1 MNNNNNISLITCCNN
16 IFFDKAVDCFQDSF
30 ENNKDIR
37 HIIYLFGDKP
47 TSLNVP
53 DFISIKIIPENI
65 ENLNKPFLF
74 AYKYWA
80 ILDSLNDAEIVI
92 YTDSANKINGSLSD
106 IEDFYFMDSLLL
118 RYPEDQ
124 FLIKNWTT
132 KKCIEK
138 LEGESFLDASQIWA
152 GFQSYK
158 KTVKNTDFLNRVL
171 SLCLDESISG
181 PEPSIENP
189 DRDQSECKYHR
200 NDQSILSIE
209 SLKSK
214 IYPVFKEEVDN
225 IFGDFLSSIML
236 YPKNYIGS
244 QMKNIDD
251 QMNNKNRKVLPR
263 YYKLEKKINGIAHYK
278 TRSDLLEIIPKHGK
292 ILEIGVFVGDF
303 AKQILEK
310 AQPSHLYL
318 VDIWQGTY
326 GSGDKDGNNHYEIEN
341 MEEIYLGLYQ
351 KYKYYNNVDVI
362 RSTSV
367 AFLKSCEN
375 NFFDAVYIDG
385 DHTAQAVYNDLFYSY
400 LKTKNG
406 GIIMGHDYHHGVK
419 EAVSVFCKQ
428 LNQKV
433 IAIADDG
440 CPSFFINVIK
450 TDL

>member
-1 MNNNNNISLITCCNN
+1 MINLITCCNN
-16 IFFDKAVDCFQDSF
+16 IFFDKAIECFQNSF
-30 ENNKDIR
+30 EKNKDIK
-37 HIIYLFGDKP
+37 HTIYLFGDKP
-47 TSLNVP
+47 VSLNVP

-80 ILDSLNDAEIVI
+80 ILDSLNDAEIAI

-138 LEGESFLDASQIWA
+138 LEGESFLDTPQIWA

-158 KTVKNTDFLNRVL
+158 KTIKNTDFLNRLL

-181 PEPSIENP
+181 PEPSIKNP
-189 DRDQSECKYHR
+189 DGDQSECKYHR

-225 IFGDFLSSIML
+225 IFGDFLSSIMV
-236 YPKNYIGS
+236 YPKNYIGG
-244 QMKNIDD
+244 QTKNIND
-251 QMNNKNRKVLPR
+251 QINNKNRKVLPR
-263 YYKLEKKINGIAHYK
+263 YYKLDKQMVRLYK
-278 TRSDLLEIIPKHGK
+278 TRSDMLEIIPKHCNF
-292 ILEIGVFVGDF
+292 LEIGVFAGDF
-303 AKQILEK
+303 AKEILEK

>member
-1 MNNNNNISLITCCNN
+1 MINLITCCNN
-16 IFFDKAVDCFQDSF
+16 IFFDKAIECFQNSF
-30 ENNKDIR
+30 EKNKDIK
-37 HIIYLFGDKP
+37 HTIYLFGDKP
-47 TSLNVP
+47 VSLNVP

-80 ILDSLNDAEIVI
+80 ILESLNDAEIAI

-138 LEGESFLDASQIWA
+138 LEGESFLDTPQIWA

-158 KTVKNTDFLNRVL
+158 KTIKNTDFLNRLL

-181 PEPSIENP
+181 PEPSIKNP
-189 DRDQSECKYHR
+189 DGDQSECKYHR

-225 IFGDFLSSIML
+225 IFGDFLSSIMV
-236 YPKNYIGS
+236 YPKNYIGG
-244 QMKNIDD
+244 QTKNIND
-251 QMNNKNRKVLPR
+251 QINNKNRKVLPR
-263 YYKLEKKINGIAHYK
+263 YYKLDKQMVRLYK
-278 TRSDLLEIIPKHGK
+278 TRSDMLEIIPKHCNF
-292 ILEIGVFVGDF
+292 LEIGVFAGDF
-303 AKQILEK
+303 AKEILEK

>member
-1 MNNNNNISLITCCNN
+1 MINLITCCNN
-16 IFFDKAVDCFQDSF
+16 IFFDKAIDCFNSSF
-30 ENNKDIR
+30 DNNKDIK

-47 TSLNVP
+47 VSPDVP

-65 ENLNKPFLF
+65 ENLNNPSLF

-92 YTDSANKINGSLSD
+92 YTDSANKINGELSD

-118 RYPEDQ
+118 RYPEDH

-132 KKCIEK
+132 KKCIQK
-138 LEGESFLDASQIWA
+138 LEGESFLDTPQIWA

-158 KTVKNTDFLNRVL
+158 KTIKNTDFLNRVL

-189 DRDQSECKYHR
+189 DGDQSECKSHR

-225 IFGDFLSSIML
+225 IFGDFLSSIMV
-236 YPKNYIGS
+236 YPNNYIGS
-244 QMKNIDD
+244 QTDNINDRISD
-251 QMNNKNRKVLPR
+251 KNRKVLPR
-263 YYKLEKKINGIAHYK
+263 YYKLELVRFHK
-278 TRSDLLEIIPKHGK
+278 TRSDMLEIIPKHCNF
-292 ILEIGVFVGDF
+292 LEIGVFAGDF
-303 AKQILEK
+303 AKEILEK

-326 GSGDKDGNNHYEIEN
+326 GSRDKDGNNHYGIEN
-341 MEEIYLGLYQ
+341 MEETYLSLYQ
-351 KYKYYNNVDVI
+351 KYKYYNNVDII
-362 RSTSV
+362 RSSSLE
-367 AFLKSCEN
+367 FLKSCEN

-385 DHTAQAVYNDLFYSY
+385 NHNAQAVYNDLFYSY
-400 LKTKNG
+400 QKTKNG
-406 GIIMGHDYHHGVK
+406 GIIMGHDYDHGVK
-419 EAVSVFCKQ
+419 KAVSAFCKQ
-428 LNQKV
+428 LNQEV

-440 CPSFFINVIK
+440 CPSFLIKVIK
-450 TDL
+450 

>member
-1 MNNNNNISLITCCNN
+1 MINLITCCNN
-16 IFFDKAVDCFQDSF
+16 IFFDKAIQCFQNSF
-30 ENNKDIR
+30 EKNKDIK
-37 HIIYLFGDKP
+37 HTIYLFGDKP
-47 TSLNVP
+47 VSLNVP

-74 AYKYWA
+74 AHKYWA
-80 ILDSLNDAEIVI
+80 ILDSLNDAEIAI

-138 LEGESFLDASQIWA
+138 LEGESFLDTSQIWA

-158 KTVKNTDFLNRVL
+158 KTIKNTDFLNRVL

-181 PEPSIENP
+181 PEPSTKNP
-189 DRDQSECKYHR
+189 DGDQSECKSHR

-225 IFGDFLSSIML
+225 IFGDFLSSIMV
-236 YPKNYIGS
+236 YPNNYIGS
-244 QMKNIDD
+244 QTKNINDRI
-251 QMNNKNRKVLPR
+251 NNKNRKVLPR
-263 YYKLEKKINGIAHYK
+263 YYKLDKQMVRLYK
-278 TRSDLLEIIPKHGK
+278 TRSDMLEIIPKHCNF
-292 ILEIGVFVGDF
+292 LEIGVFAGDF
-303 AKQILEK
+303 AKEILEK

-318 VDIWQGTY
+318 VDTWQGTY
-326 GSGDKDGNNHYEIEN
+326 GDGDKDGNNHYEIEN
-341 MEEIYLGLYQ
+341 MEETYLSLYQ
-351 KYKYYNNVDVI
+351 KYKYYNNVDII
-362 RSTSV
+362 RSSSLE
-367 AFLKSCEN
+367 FLKSCEN

-385 DHTAQAVYNDLFYSY
+385 NHNAQAVYNDLFYSY
-400 LKTKNG
+400 QKTKNG
-406 GIIMGHDYHHGVK
+406 GIIMGHDYDHGVK
-419 EAVSVFCKQ
+419 KAVSAFCKQ
-428 LNQKV
+428 LNQEV

-440 CPSFFINVIK
+440 CPSFLIKVIK
-450 TDL
+450 

>member
-1 MNNNNNISLITCCNN
+1 MINLITCCNN
-16 IFFDKAVDCFQDSF
+16 IFFDKAIECFQNSF
-30 ENNKDIR
+30 EKNKDIK
-37 HIIYLFGDKP
+37 HTIYLFGDKP
-47 TSLNVP
+47 VSLNVP

-106 IEDFYFMDSLLL
+106 IQDFYFMDSLLL

-138 LEGESFLDASQIWA
+138 LEGESFLDTPQIWA

-158 KTVKNTDFLNRVL
+158 KTIKNTDFLNRLL

-181 PEPSIENP
+181 PEPSIKNP
-189 DRDQSECKYHR
+189 DGDQSECKYHR

-209 SLKSK
+209 SLKYK
-214 IYPVFKEEVDN
+214 IYPVFKREVDD
-225 IFGDFLSSIML
+225 IFGDFLSSIVV

>member
-1 MNNNNNISLITCCNN
+1 MINLITCCNN

-47 TSLNVP
+47 VAPNVP

-65 ENLNKPFLF
+65 ENLNNPFLF

-118 RYPEDQ
+118 RYPEDH
-124 FLIKNWTT
+124 FFIKNWTT

-138 LEGESFLDASQIWA
+138 LEGESFLDIPQIWA

-158 KTVKNTDFLNRVL
+158 KTIKNTDFLNRVL

-181 PEPSIENP
+181 PKASIHNP
-189 DRDQSECKYHR
+189 DGDKSECYYHR

-214 IYPVFKEEVDN
+214 IYPVFKVEVDN
-225 IFGDFLSSIML
+225 IFGDFLSCIMQ
-236 YPKNYIGS
+236 YPNNYIGS
-244 QMKNIDD
+244 QMKNIND
-251 QMNNKNRKVLPR
+251 QIGNKNRKVLPR
-263 YYKLEKKINGIAHYK
+263 YYNLDKQMVTVYE
-278 TRSDLLEIIPKHGK
+278 TRSLMLETISKYGNF
-292 ILEIGVFVGDF
+292 LEIGVFAGDF
-303 AKQILEK
+303 TKEILEK
-310 AQPSHLYL
+310 TQPSHLYL

-326 GSGDKDGNNHYEIEN
+326 GSGDKDGNNHYEIDN
-341 MEEIYLGLYQ
+341 MEETYLSLYQ

-362 RSTSV
+362 RSSSL

-385 DHTAQAVYNDLFYSY
+385 GHTVQAVYNDLFYSY
-400 LKTKNG
+400 QKTKNG
-406 GIIMGHDYHHGVK
+406 GIIMGHDYLHGVK
-419 EAVSVFCKQ
+419 KAVSAFCKQ
-428 LNQKV
+428 LNQEV
-433 IAIADDG
+433 IAIADDV
-440 CPSFFINVIK
+440 CPSFLIKVIK
-450 TDL
+450 

>member
-1 MNNNNNISLITCCNN
+1 MINLITCCNN
-16 IFFDKAVDCFQDSF
+16 IFFDKAIECFQNSF
-30 ENNKDIR
+30 EKNKDIK
-37 HIIYLFGDKP
+37 HTIYLFGDKP
-47 TSLNVP
+47 VSLNVP

-80 ILDSLNDAEIVI
+80 ILDSLNDAEIAI

-138 LEGESFLDASQIWA
+138 LEGESFLDTPQIWA

-158 KTVKNTDFLNRVL
+158 KTIKNTDFLNRLL

-181 PEPSIENP
+181 PEPSIKNP
-189 DRDQSECKYHR
+189 DGDQSECKYHR

-225 IFGDFLSSIML
+225 IFGDFLSSIMV
-236 YPKNYIGS
+236 YPKNYIGG
-244 QMKNIDD
+244 QTKNIND
-251 QMNNKNRKVLPR
+251 QINNKNRKVLPR
-263 YYKLEKKINGIAHYK
+263 YYKLDKQMVRLYK
-278 TRSDLLEIIPKHGK
+278 TRSDMLEIIPKHCNF
-292 ILEIGVFVGDF
+292 LEIGVFAGDF
-303 AKQILEK
+303 AKEILEK

-341 MEEIYLGLYQ
+341 MEETYLGLYQ
-351 KYKYYNNVDVI
+351 KYKYHNNVDVI
-362 RSTSV
+362 RSPSV

-385 DHTAQAVYNDLFYSY
+385 DHTPQAVYNDLIYSY
-400 LKTKNG
+400 HKTKNG
-406 GIIMGHDYHHGVK
+406 GIIMGHDYDHGVK
-419 EAVSVFCKQ
+419 EAVSAFCKQ
-428 LNQKV
+428 LNQEV
-433 IAIADDG
+433 IGIADDG
-440 CPSFFINVIK
+440 CPSFFIKVVK
-450 TDL
+450 